1 MPIRDMHNTHRVT
14 QKEKS
19 DVVRG
24 QVVRSV
30 KEQVDSVI
38 DSAVIR
44 LYCLRSASTLW
55 QALASVARS
64 SSSDTEFLFLFL
76 FSFSFSFLFFFSCA
90 FFFLIFLSSFFFFF
104 QSSKHAPKP
113 KKIVEK
119 FCL

>member
-1 MPIRDMHNTHRVT
+1 MQNLENLFSCRSEICTTLTESLR
-14 QKEKS
+14 KKS

-38 DSAVIR
+38 DPAVIR

-76 FSFSFSFLFFFSCA
+76 FAFSFSFLFFFSCA
-90 FFFLIFLSSFFFFF
+90 FF
-104 QSSKHAPKP
+104 
-113 KKIVEK
+113 
-119 FCL
+119 